1 MPRPLP
7 SQFTDPQKFAEASD
21 LWHNKLHGFAAMV
34 DARVEEQYDLTDG
47 GDLCYNL
54 QESGVIPQD
63 ASVDEAARIV
73 AMHIE
78 QA

>member
-1 MPRPLP
+1 MPRPFL
-7 SQFTDPQKFAEASD
+7 SQHATVEEFRTA
-21 LWHNKLHGFAAMV
+21 FAAWHAKMHDFSEKV
-34 DARVEEQYDLTDG
+34 DARVEEQYDLTAG

-54 QESGVIPQD
+54 LESGVIPED

-73 AMHIE
+73 AMHIQ

>member
-1 MPRPLP
+1 MDIEARHIK
-7 SQFTDPQKFAEASD
+7 QHTFADE
-21 LWHNKLHGFAAMV
+21 V
-34 DARVEEQYDLTDG
+34 EARVREQYGLFDG

-54 QESGVIPQD
+54 QESGIIAAD

>member
-1 MPRPLP
+1 MNTMERHAK
-7 SQFTDPQKFAEASD
+7 QHDFA
-21 LWHNKLHGFAAMV
+21 KLV

-54 QESGVIPQD
+54 QESGVIPED

-73 AMHIE
+73 AMHLM

>member
-1 MPRPLP
+1 MNVMDRHAK
-7 SQFTDPQKFAEASD
+7 QHDFA
-21 LWHNKLHGFAAMV
+21 KLV
-34 DARVEEQYDLTDG
+34 DARVEEQYGITDG

-54 QESGVIPQD
+54 QESGVIRED

>member
-1 MPRPLP
+1 MPSPTR
-7 SQFTDPQKFAEASD
+7 SQFATAEAFNTAFNE
-21 LWHNKLHGFAAMV
+21 WHTAAHALADRV
-34 DARVEEQYDLTDG
+34 EARVEEQYGLQDG

-54 QESGVIPQD
+54 LDNGTIPES

-73 AMHIE
+73 AMHLQ

>member
-1 MPRPLP
+1 MNIEERHIK
-7 SQFTDPQKFAEASD
+7 QHAFADE
-21 LWHNKLHGFAAMV
+21 V
-34 DARVEEQYDLTDG
+34 DARVEEQYGLLDG

-54 QESGVIPQD
+54 QESGVIPEN

-73 AMHIE
+73 AMHIS